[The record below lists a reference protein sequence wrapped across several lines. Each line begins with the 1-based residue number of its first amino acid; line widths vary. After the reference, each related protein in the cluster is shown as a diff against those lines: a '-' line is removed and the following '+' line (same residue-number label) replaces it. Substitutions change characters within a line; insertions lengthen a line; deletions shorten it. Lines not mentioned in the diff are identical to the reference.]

1 MGKMSAISQFVPGTQ
16 ARASRLFGKS
26 LRKKAKGA
34 DAVLWVEY
42 VDGDVKLKRA
52 KWDGEING
60 WVTKQGKRF
69 FPRGKGGDPKRI
81 NGVPIVQCHA
91 SDAGVVSTEAAMAT
105 GALEEGLVAPLDHR
119 GRVLGPIPEGRT
131 DQDPEAVQQEVDAAI
146 ENGELNV
153 DAPENGDA
161 PDGDAAADGGTV
173 QPADYLVLYDGVEFR
188 LGDAV
193 DYDPFPVREED
204 ARQAAEWFELA
215 GRDDR
220 SYLRYVAYGA
230 VGSFLIVLGLIGFVW
245 LLGEIGSGDSTG
257 VSLSIGIDSAKLFA
271 SIMAATLG

>member
-1 MGKMSAISQFVPGTQ
+1 MSKLSAIGQFVPGTQ
-16 ARASRLFGKS
+16 SRADRLFKKS
-26 LRKKAKGA
+26 LRKKGKQG

-42 VDGDVKLKRA
+42 TDGDVRLKPA
-52 KWDGEING
+52 QWDGEING
-60 WVTKQGKRF
+60 WVTPEGKRF

-91 SDAGVVSTEAAMAT
+91 SDAGVISSEAALAT
-105 GALEEGLVAPLDHR
+105 GALEEGLVAPVDHQ
-119 GRVLGPIPEGRT
+119 GQVLGPIRKGAT
-131 DQDPEAVQQEVDAAI
+131 DQDPDAVQDEVNAAV
-146 ENGELNV
+146 ENGELDV
-153 DAPENGDA
+153 SPADANGDES
-161 PDGDAAADGGTV
+161 AATDGGRV
-173 QPADYLVLYDGVEFR
+173 KPADYLVLYDGVEFR

-230 VGSFLIVLGLIGFVW
+230 VGAFLIVLGLLGFIW
-245 LLGEIGSGDSTG
+245 LLGEIGGGGSGSPG
-257 VSLSIGIDSAKLFA
+257 ISLSLSIDTARLLA
-271 SIMAATLG
+271 SIVTT

>member
-153 DAPENGDA
+153 DAPENGDSPGRRRGRRWRNRSTSRLPRA
-161 PDGDAAADGGTV
+161 VRRRGVQVGRCRRLRPVSRARGGRETSRRV
-173 QPADYLVLYDGVEFR
+173 
-188 LGDAV
+188 
-193 DYDPFPVREED
+193 VR
-204 ARQAAEWFELA
+204 A
-215 GRDDR
+215 GR
-220 SYLRYVAYGA
+220 A
-230 VGSFLIVLGLIGFVW
+230 
-245 LLGEIGSGDSTG
+245 
-257 VSLSIGIDSAKLFA
+257 
-271 SIMAATLG
+271 